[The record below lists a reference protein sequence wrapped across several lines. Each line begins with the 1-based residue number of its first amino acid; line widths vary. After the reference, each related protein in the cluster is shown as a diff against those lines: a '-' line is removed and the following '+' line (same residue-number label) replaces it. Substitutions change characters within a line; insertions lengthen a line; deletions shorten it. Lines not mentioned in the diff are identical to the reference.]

1 MLVIPADTHV
11 IFERELQKKKK
22 KKKGRRRMRREHK
35 IISIAQTDAIGVNG
49 PIIIINIFF
58 FFSFFV
64 KLQSNTFLCNHITDF
79 KLGFFCVKGGSASI
93 NHAYEGLPRGGNMD
107 TGGTGAENTG

>member
-1 MLVIPADTHV
+1 
-11 IFERELQKKKK
+11 
-22 KKKGRRRMRREHK
+22 MRREHK

-49 PIIIINIFF
+49 PIIIINFF
-58 FFSFFV
+58 FSSFFV

>member
-1 MLVIPADTHV
+1 MIIGDNRHACYPGRYARN
-11 IFERELQKKKK
+11 IREGIAKKKK

-58 FFSFFV
+58 FSG
-64 KLQSNTFLCNHITDF
+64 FLYNC
-79 KLGFFCVKGGSASI
+79 S
-93 NHAYEGLPRGGNMD
+93 
-107 TGGTGAENTG
+107 

>member
-1 MLVIPADTHV
+1 MLVIPADTHLLLAWH
-11 IFERELQKKKK
+11 LQKKKK

-58 FFSFFV
+58 FFQVFCTTAVKHFFV
-64 KLQSNTFLCNHITDF
+64 
-79 KLGFFCVKGGSASI
+79 
-93 NHAYEGLPRGGNMD
+93 
-107 TGGTGAENTG
+107 

>member
-11 IFERELQKKKK
+11 IFERELQKKK

-58 FFSFFV
+58 FFRFFV
-64 KLQSNTFLCNHITDF
+64 QLQLNTFLCNHITDF
-79 KLGFFCVKGGSASI
+79 KLGFFV
-93 NHAYEGLPRGGNMD
+93 
-107 TGGTGAENTG
+107 

>member
-1 MLVIPADTHV
+1 
-11 IFERELQKKKK
+11 
-22 KKKGRRRMRREHK
+22 MRREHK

-49 PIIIINIFF
+49 PIIIIINIF

-79 KLGFFCVKGGSASI
+79 KLGFFV
-93 NHAYEGLPRGGNMD
+93 
-107 TGGTGAENTG
+107 

>member
-1 MLVIPADTHV
+1 MIIGDNRHACYPGRYARN
-11 IFERELQKKKK
+11 IREGIAKKKK

-64 KLQSNTFLCNHITDF
+64 QLQLNTFLCNHITDF
-79 KLGFFCVKGGSASI
+79 KLGFFV
-93 NHAYEGLPRGGNMD
+93 
-107 TGGTGAENTG
+107 